1 MRQKTSKFILSE
13 NKCSLNKLSRKV
25 LKDYTVA
32 NLSPIS
38 IYKAGIISSFDIQN

>member
-38 IYKAGIISSFDIQN
+38 IYKAGIISSFDI